1 MHEQRF
7 WKRYSLKRWS
17 HKGRQYMRIS
27 EITLTNFRCF
37 GPTATTVQLSDLSA
51 FVGTNACGKTA
62 ILHAL
67 QRLFGMTG
75 ADREL
80 RPDDFHVPRSAE
92 PPDPTPVTERT
103 LSIEVKLDFP
113 ELEDPEADEDAV
125 AECFRHMVVTEA
137 GGTPYCRV
145 RLEGEW
151 SDSGLPEGEVEQ
163 HTYWIT
169 PAADAGGEET
179 KQDMRAT
186 DRSRVHLHYIPA
198 ARDPVKQVRQVS
210 GSIMARLFKAVNWSD
225 AVKENVATASNDIQT
240 AFGGEAGVDSI
251 QKALSNNWQTLHDA
265 AAYSGV
271 KIRPISKRFEDILRQ
286 VEAVFSPSPRGEED
300 PLDRLSDGQRSLF
313 YLAMVG
319 AAFDIEEQALAADV
333 GDETFDLDRLDPPS
347 LTIFAV
353 EEPENHISPH
363 FLGRIMDVLRKLAK
377 SPRAQVLLT
386 SHSPSIM
393 HRVEPTE
400 VRHLRLD
407 PDSRTTRVNTIKLPP
422 DDDKAHKFVR
432 EAVRAFP
439 ELYFARLV
447 VLGEGD
453 SEEIVL
459 PRVAE
464 ADSLLIDQSFVSI
477 VPLGGRHV
485 NHFWRLLSGLDIPYV
500 TLLDLDRERDGG
512 GWGRIKYALE
522 QLIAVGV
529 PKTELLKVEDGKGG
543 ERVLSDTELA
553 EMHKWDHKLTE
564 HMSGWCSDL
573 ESHGVFFSQPLDL
586 DFLMLINLP
595 DAYRVVEEGDRGPT
609 IPEEEDKAYDAKRA
623 AVIQAVLKDAGGD
636 GSTYTPEEL
645 TEFFW
650 YRYLFLGRGKP
661 TTHLKAL
668 SNVEAEELKE
678 KCPEVLQRLVA
689 RMNKVLKPSPGADP
703 DAD

>member
-1 MHEQRF
+1 
-7 WKRYSLKRWS
+7 
-17 HKGRQYMRIS
+17 MRLS

-37 GPTATTVQLSDLSA
+37 GPIPTTIELSDLTA

-67 QRLFGMTG
+67 QRLFGVTA

-80 RPDDFHVPRSAE
+80 KPEDFHVPRPAD
-92 PPDPTPVTERT
+92 PPDPTLVTERT

-113 ELEDPEADEDAV
+113 ELEDRDADEDAV

-137 GGTPYCRV
+137 GGMPYCRV
-145 RLEGEW
+145 RLEGVW
-151 SDSGLPEGEVEQ
+151 SNSSLPEGEVEQ

-169 PAADAGGEET
+169 AAANGEGEET
-179 KQDMRAT
+179 KQEMRAV

-198 ARDPVKQVRQVS
+198 ARDPVKQIRQVS

-225 AVKENVATASNDIQT
+225 AVKANVATASNDIQT

-265 AAYSGV
+265 VAYSGV
-271 KIRPISKRFEDILRQ
+271 KIRPISNRFEDILRQ
-286 VEAVFSPSPRGEED
+286 VEAVFSPSPGGAED
-300 PLDRLSDGQRSLF
+300 PLERLSDGQRSLF

-319 AAFDIEEQALAADV
+319 AAFDIEEEVLAADE
-333 GDETFDLDRLDPPS
+333 GDEAFDPDRLDPPS

-363 FLGRIMDVLRKLAK
+363 FLGRIMDVLRKLAE

-407 PDSRTTRVNTIKLPP
+407 PNSRTTLVNTIELPP
-422 DDDKAHKFVR
+422 DEDEAHKFVR

-453 SEEIVL
+453 SEEIVI

-464 ADSLLIDQSFVSI
+464 AESLPIDQSFVSI

-485 NHFWRLLSGLDIPYV
+485 NHFWRLLSSLDVPYV

-512 GWGRIKYALE
+512 GWGRIKYALK

-529 PKTELLKVEDGKGG
+529 PREGLLTVKNERGG
-543 ERVLSDTELA
+543 TKILSDKELA
-553 EMHKWDHKLTE
+553 NMHKRDSTFSAQMAVWCKRLEE
-564 HMSGWCSDL
+564 HD
-573 ESHGVFFSQPLDL
+573 VFFSQPLDL
-586 DFLMLINLP
+586 DFLMLTHLP
-595 DAYRVVEEGDRGPT
+595 DAYRALEDGDRGPA
-609 IPEEEDKAYDAKRA
+609 IPEDGDENFDTERE

-636 GSTYTPEEL
+636 GSTYTHEEIM
-645 TEFFW
+645 EFFW

-661 TTHLKAL
+661 TTHLRAL

-689 RMNKVLKPSPGADP
+689 RINDVLTPPPGADP
-703 DAD
+703 DAE

>member
-1 MHEQRF
+1 M
-7 WKRYSLKRWS
+7 
-17 HKGRQYMRIS
+17 
-27 EITLTNFRCF
+27 
-37 GPTATTVQLSDLSA
+37 TA
-51 FVGTNACGKTA
+51 
-62 ILHAL
+62 
-67 QRLFGMTG
+67 

-80 RPDDFHVPRSAE
+80 KPDDFHVPRPAD
-92 PPDPTPVTERT
+92 PPDPNPVTERT

-113 ELEDPEADEDAV
+113 ELEDPEAAEDAV

-145 RLEGEW
+145 RLEGVW
-151 SDSGLPEGEVEQ
+151 SDSSLPEGEVEQ

-169 PAADAGGEET
+169 PAADAEGEET
-179 KQDMRAT
+179 KQEMRAV

-198 ARDPVKQVRQVS
+198 ARDPVKQIRQVS
-210 GSIMARLFKAVNWSD
+210 GSIMARLFKAVNWSA
-225 AVKENVATASNDIQT
+225 AVKENVATASNDIQA

-251 QKALSNNWQTLHDA
+251 QKALTNNWQTLHDA

-271 KIRPISKRFEDILRQ
+271 KIRPISNRFEDILRQ
-286 VEAVFSPSPRGEED
+286 VEAVFSPSPGSEED

-319 AAFDIEEQALAADV
+319 AAFDIEEEVLAADD

-363 FLGRIMDVLRKLAK
+363 YLGRIMDVLRKLAE

-407 PDSRTTRVNTIKLPP
+407 PDSRTTLVNTIDLPP
-422 DDDKAHKFVR
+422 DEDEAHKFVR

-464 ADSLLIDQSFVSI
+464 ADSLPIDQSFVSI

-485 NHFWRLLSGLDIPYV
+485 NHFWRLLSSLDVPYV

-522 QLIAVGV
+522 QLIAAGV
-529 PKTELLKVEDGKGG
+529 PKAELLTVDDGKGG
-543 ERVLSDTELA
+543 ERVLSDAELA
-553 EMHKWDHKLTE
+553 KMHTWNQNTTE
-564 HMSGWCSDL
+564 QMSGWCSDL
-573 ESHGVFFSQPLDL
+573 EAYGVFFSQPLDL
-586 DFLMLINLP
+586 DFLMLTHLP

-609 IPEEEDKAYDAKRA
+609 IPEKGDKAYVAKRE
-623 AVIQAVLKDAGGD
+623 AVLQAVLKDAGGD
-636 GSTYTPEEL
+636 GSTYTFDEV

-668 SNVEAEELKE
+668 SKVEAAELKE
-678 KCPEVLQRLVA
+678 KCPEVLRRLVS
-689 RMNKVLKPSPGADP
+689 RMNAVLKPSPGAAP
-703 DAD
+703 DAE

>member
-1 MHEQRF
+1 
-7 WKRYSLKRWS
+7 
-17 HKGRQYMRIS
+17 MRLS

-37 GPTATTVQLSDLSA
+37 GPTPTTVELSDLA
-51 FVGTNACGKTA
+51 ALVGTNACGKTT
-62 ILHAL
+62 ILCAL
-67 QRLFGMTG
+67 RRVFGMTG

-80 RPDDFHVPRSAE
+80 KPDDFHVPRPAD
-92 PPDPTPVTERT
+92 PPEPTPVTERT

-125 AECFRHMVVTEA
+125 AECFRHMVVTEP

-145 RLEGEW
+145 RLEGVW
-151 SDSGLPEGEVEQ
+151 SDTSLPEGEVEQ
-163 HTYWIT
+163 RTYWIT
-169 PAADAGGEET
+169 PAADPEGEET
-179 KQDMRAT
+179 KQDMRAV

-198 ARDPVKQVRQVS
+198 ARDPVKQIRQVS

-225 AVKENVATASNDIQT
+225 AIKEDVATASKDIQI
-240 AFGGEAGVDSI
+240 AFGGEAGVDLI
-251 QKALSNNWQTLHDA
+251 QKALSKNWQTLHDA

-271 KIRPISKRFEDILRQ
+271 KIRPISNRFEDILRQ
-286 VEAVFSPSPRGEED
+286 VEAVFSPSPGGQED

-319 AAFDIEEQALAADV
+319 AAFDIEEEVLGAEN
-333 GDETFDLDRLDPPS
+333 GNGTFDLNRLDAPS

-353 EEPENHISPH
+353 EEPENHVSPH
-363 FLGRIMDVLRKLAK
+363 FLGRIMDVLRKLAE

-407 PDSRTTRVNTIKLPP
+407 PDSCTTLVNTIELPP
-422 DDDKAHKFVR
+422 DEDEAHKFVR

-459 PRVAE
+459 PRIAE
-464 ADSLLIDQSFVSI
+464 ADSLPIDQSFVSI

-485 NHFWRLLSGLDIPYV
+485 NHFWRLLASLDVPYV

-522 QLIAVGV
+522 QLVAVGV
-529 PKTELLKVEDGKGG
+529 PREELLTEDSGRG
-543 ERVLSDTELA
+543 ETRVLSEEEVA
-553 EMHKWDHKLTE
+553 GMHKRDSALSAQIE
-564 HMSGWCSDL
+564 GWCKRL
-573 ESHGVFFSQPLDL
+573 EKYDVFFSQPLDL
-586 DFLMLINLP
+586 DFLMLTHLP

-609 IPEEEDKAYDAKRA
+609 IPDEGDEDFRTKRA

-636 GSTYTPEEL
+636 GSTYAPEEV

-668 SNVEAEELKE
+668 SNVEADELQE

-689 RMNKVLKPSPGADP
+689 RMNDVLKPSSGADP
-703 DAD
+703 DAE

>member
-1 MHEQRF
+1 
-7 WKRYSLKRWS
+7 
-17 HKGRQYMRIS
+17 MRLS

-37 GPTATTVQLSDLSA
+37 GPTPTTVNLSDLTA

-80 RPDDFHVPRSAE
+80 NPDDFHVPRPAD

-145 RLEGEW
+145 RLEGNW
-151 SDSGLPEGEVEQ
+151 SDTSLPAGEVEQ
-163 HTYWIT
+163 HTFWIT
-169 PAADAGGEET
+169 PAPDAEGEET
-179 KQDMRAT
+179 KQEMRAV

-198 ARDPVKQVRQVS
+198 ARDPVKQIRQVS

-225 AVKENVATASNDIQT
+225 AVKENVATASNDIQA

-251 QKALSNNWQTLHDA
+251 QKALSSNWRILHDA
-265 AAYSGV
+265 VAYSGV
-271 KIRPISKRFEDILRQ
+271 KIRPISNRFEDILRQ
-286 VEAVFSPSPRGEED
+286 VEAVFSPSPGGEED

-319 AAFDIEEQALAADV
+319 AAFDIEEEALAADE
-333 GDETFDLDRLDPPS
+333 GDETFDCDRLDPPS
-347 LTIFAV
+347 LTLFAV

-363 FLGRIMDVLRKLAK
+363 FLGRIMDVLRKLAE

-407 PDSRTTRVNTIKLPP
+407 PDSRTTLVNTIELPA
-422 DDDKAHKFVR
+422 DEDEAHKFVR

-464 ADSLLIDQSFVSI
+464 ADSLPIDQSFVSI

-485 NHFWRLLSGLDIPYV
+485 NHFWRLLSSLDVPFV
-500 TLLDLDRERDGG
+500 TILDLDRERDGG

-522 QLIAVGV
+522 QLIAIGV
-529 PKTELLKVEDGKGG
+529 PREVLLTVKNENGG
-543 ERVLSDTELA
+543 TKILSEEAVAD
-553 EMHKWDHKLTE
+553 MHKRDPTLSAQ
-564 HMSGWCSDL
+564 MAAWCKRL
-573 ESHGVFFSQPLDL
+573 EGHDVFFSQPLDL
-586 DFLMLINLP
+586 DFLMLTHLP

-609 IPEEEDKAYDAKRA
+609 IPKEGDQAYAAKRE

-636 GSTYTPEEL
+636 GSTYTPPEV

-668 SNVEAEELKE
+668 SNVETEVLKE
-678 KCPEVLQRLVA
+678 RCPEVLLRLV
-689 RMNKVLKPSPGADP
+689 RRVNDVLKRPPGADP
-703 DAD
+703 NAE

>member
-1 MHEQRF
+1 
-7 WKRYSLKRWS
+7 
-17 HKGRQYMRIS
+17 MRLS

-37 GPTATTVQLSDLSA
+37 GPTPTTVELSDLAA

-67 QRLFGMTG
+67 QRVFGMTG

-80 RPDDFHVPRSAE
+80 KPDDFHVPRPAD

-113 ELEDPEADEDAV
+113 ELEDPEADEAAI

-145 RLEGEW
+145 RLEGVW
-151 SDSGLPEGEVEQ
+151 SDTSVPEGEVEQ

-169 PAADAGGEET
+169 PAADAEGEET
-179 KQDMRAT
+179 KQDMRAV

-198 ARDPVKQVRQVS
+198 ARDPVKQIRQVS

-225 AVKENVATASNDIQT
+225 AVKEDVATASKDIQT

-251 QKALSNNWQTLHDA
+251 QKALSNNWHTLHDA

-271 KIRPISKRFEDILRQ
+271 KIRPISNRFEDILRQ
-286 VEAVFSPSPRGEED
+286 VEAVFSPSPGGEED

-319 AAFDIEEQALAADV
+319 AAFDIEEEVLGADE
-333 GDETFDLDRLDPPS
+333 GDEAFDLDRLDPPS

-363 FLGRIMDVLRKLAK
+363 FLGRIMDVLRKLAA

-407 PDSRTTRVNTIKLPP
+407 PDSRTTLVNTIELPP
-422 DDDKAHKFVR
+422 DEDEAHKFVR

-464 ADSLLIDQSFVSI
+464 ANSLPIDQSFLSI

-485 NHFWRLLSGLDIPYV
+485 NHFWRLLSSLDVPYV

-512 GWGRIKYALE
+512 GWGRIKYAME
-522 QLIAVGV
+522 QLVAVGV
-529 PKTELLKVEDGKGG
+529 PREELLTVKNGEGKT
-543 ERVLSDTELA
+543 RVLSEQEVAD
-553 EMHKWDHKLTE
+553 MHKRDPTLSAQIE
-564 HMSGWCSDL
+564 GWCKRL
-573 ESHGVFFSQPLDL
+573 EKHDVFFSQPLDL
-586 DFLMLINLP
+586 DFLMLTHLP
-595 DAYRVVEEGDRGPT
+595 NAYRVVEEGDRGPT
-609 IPEEEDKAYDAKRA
+609 IPEEGDANFDAKRD

-636 GSTYTPEEL
+636 GSTYTAEEV

-689 RMNKVLKPSPGADP
+689 RMNDVLKPSSGADP
-703 DAD
+703 DAE